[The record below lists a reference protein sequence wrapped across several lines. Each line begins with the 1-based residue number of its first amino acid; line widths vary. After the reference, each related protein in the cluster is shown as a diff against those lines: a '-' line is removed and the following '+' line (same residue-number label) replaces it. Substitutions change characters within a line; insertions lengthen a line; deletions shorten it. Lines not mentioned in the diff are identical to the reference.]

1 MVASGK
7 KPGRRWPAGANV
19 SVASNYLTHLDGRN
33 ADSILASLRNA
44 ILSGAVPAGA
54 WLRQDDLATSLGVSR
69 TPIREAL
76 RSLERESLVEII
88 PNHGARVAPLSVEDF
103 EEIYALRTGIES
115 LAAQIAARSASEV
128 EIDEVAAQFRV
139 LDAVKEHASVSEYLK
154 AEWHLRLQC
163 YRTTRRERMLAT
175 ILHLRGLA
183 ERYLR
188 LAYREAADVA
198 TSFEFH
204 RRLIDAIR
212 VRDGDTAATVNRQA
226 LEWTLIQARPLIQ
239 ERFGNGETGS
249 GR

>member
-1 MVASGK
+1 MAVTRK

-19 SVASNYLTHLDGRN
+19 SGASNYLTHLDGHN
-33 ADSILASLRNA
+33 ADSIHASLRNA

-54 WLRQDDLATSLGVSR
+54 WLRQDDLAASLGVSR

-103 EEIYALRTGIES
+103 EEIYALRTGMES
-115 LAAQIAARSASEV
+115 LAAHIAARSASEA
-128 EIDEVAAQFRV
+128 EIDELEAQLRALEAF
-139 LDAVKEHASVSEYLK
+139 KEHATFPEYLK
-154 AEWHLRLQC
+154 AEWQLRLQC

-188 LAYREAADVA
+188 LAYREAADVD

-212 VRDGDTAATVNRQA
+212 VRDGAAAATINRQA
-226 LEWTLIQARPLIQ
+226 LEWTLTQVRPLIQ
-239 ERFGNGETGS
+239 EQCGNGEAGV